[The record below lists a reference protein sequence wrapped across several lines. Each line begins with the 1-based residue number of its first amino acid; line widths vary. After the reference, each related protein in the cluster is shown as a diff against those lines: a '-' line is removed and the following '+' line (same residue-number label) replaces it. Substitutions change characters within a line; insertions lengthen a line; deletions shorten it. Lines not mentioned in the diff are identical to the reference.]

1 MRRAAPCRNV
11 PVTFTLD
18 VTKRPMATLKLL
30 LAAACCFIALNA
42 QAQGS
47 SQAPLDCSAGPTSR
61 AYGGV
66 SWLVYA
72 CSDGETVILVSAP
85 GSPAA
90 PFYFTLFRKEGRYV
104 VGGEGTGPRSI
115 TDRTYAELS
124 RLTET
129 DVKAML
135 VAARSAATSKGG
147 R

>member
-1 MRRAAPCRNV
+1 MLRAAPCRNV

-18 VTKRPMATLKLL
+18 VTTRPMATLKSFLTV
-30 LAAACCFIALNA
+30 ACCFVALTA
-42 QAQGS
+42 QAQTS
-47 SQAPLDCSAGPTSR
+47 SSTPLDCSSGPASR
-61 AYGGV
+61 TYGGV
-66 SWLVYA
+66 AWLVYA
-72 CSDGETVILVSAP
+72 CSDGDTVILVSAP

-90 PFYFTLFRKEGRYV
+90 PFYFTLFRRDGRYV

-115 TDRTYAELS
+115 TDRTYAELT

-135 VAARSAATSKGG
+135 VAARGAAPSKEG